1 MSAQMSLKE
10 QFKTMI
16 DQNIEEFPDAIELL
30 VELAGT
36 VDLSSRKTKY
46 ERFVEALQ
54 GNNGEFFG
62 HPFDETANNILDLVK
77 WYINKY
83 DCSTSY
89 ALKRIKANIGN
100 LP

>member
-1 MSAQMSLKE
+1 MSVQMSLKE
-10 QFKTMI
+10 QFKAMI
-16 DQNIEEFPDAIELL
+16 DKNIAEFPDAVELL

-46 ERFVEALQ
+46 ETFVAALQ
-54 GNNGEFFG
+54 GNDGEFFG
-62 HPFDETANNILDLVK
+62 HPFVESSNNILDLVK

-89 ALKRIKANIGN
+89 ALKRIKENIGN